1 MLLLAVCIVLWW
13 RNFQLDLEKFHS
25 ISFGFLKIFKFSSQ
39 NWGWKKFRFG
49 KFWRQNSYGSKRW
62 FPKPIVIQIGSQ
74 TLSSMLIGIE
84 YVRFRLLDHQIDFLI
99 WSLSTERFSSF
110 SLDKFHQS
118 YDSHQQLNASV
129 VLASKIDPKM
139 IEQCREWIGLIFWE
153 RKKNKLIFY
162 SNSMV
167 KRNWLLRSFGV
178 TFYLAHIFFPSLI
191 NRSEWYRIN
200 MRLPIRNNLFHQL
213 ENIDR
218 SAMSPKFVIGIRF

>member
-62 FPKPIVIQIGSQ
+62 FPKPIVIQMGSQ

-84 YVRFRLLDHQIDFLI
+84 YVRFRLLDHQIDCLI

-153 RKKNKLIFY
+153 RKKKQIDFLFKFDGQEKLATSIFWC
-162 SNSMV
+162 NF
-167 KRNWLLRSFGV
+167 LFGPHFFSFS
-178 TFYLAHIFFPSLI
+178 YQS
-191 NRSEWYRIN
+191 
-200 MRLPIRNNLFHQL
+200 IRMISDQYEITNT
-213 ENIDR
+213 E
-218 SAMSPKFVIGIRF
+218 